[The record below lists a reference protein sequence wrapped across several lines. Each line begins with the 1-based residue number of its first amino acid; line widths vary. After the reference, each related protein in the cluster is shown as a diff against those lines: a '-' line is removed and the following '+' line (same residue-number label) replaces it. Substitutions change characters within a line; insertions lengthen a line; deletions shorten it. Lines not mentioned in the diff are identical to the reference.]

1 MLQLSVNLKELSPSP
16 STFIQQTFIL
26 QPAEAVLGVLEQVHR
41 VEILWPTNVFSS
53 STPSPVPRPAHK

>member
-1 MLQLSVNLKELSPSP
+1 MRQLSVNLKNLSPSS

-41 VEILWPTNVFSS
+41 VEILWPTNVFSG
-53 STPSPVPRPAHK
+53 TPSPIPRPAQK